1 MTREQSKRMRLD
13 QMLVVRRL
21 APTRSRARDM
31 IARGCVTVDGAI
43 IRKSGRSIFEH
54 AAIAVAGEAN
64 PYVSRGGLK
73 LAAALAAF
81 GFDPA
86 GRTALDVGASTGGF
100 TDVLLKAGASRV
112 YAVDV
117 GRDQLHPTL
126 KADPR
131 VVSLE
136 STDARTLSRE
146 QIPEVIH
153 AVVAD
158 VSFISATK
166 LLPVP
171 LSFAVSGAWLVLLVK
186 PQFEAGRRA
195 VGKGGIVRNPV
206 ARQKSVAEVRAWLA
220 AQPGWFVVGAIPS
233 PVAGASG
240 NEEFLLGAIKYG

>member
-1 MTREQSKRMRLD
+1 MTREQFKRMRLD
-13 QMLVVRRL
+13 QALVVRRL

-43 IRKSGRSIFEH
+43 IRKSGHSIFEH
-54 AAIAVAGEAN
+54 AAIGVADTAN

-81 GFDPA
+81 GFNPE
-86 GRTALDVGASTGGF
+86 GRTVLDVGASTGGF
-100 TDVLLKAGASRV
+100 TDVLLKAGALRV

-146 QIPEVIH
+146 HIPEVIH

-158 VSFISATK
+158 VSFISVTK
-166 LLPVP
+166 VLPVA
-171 LSFAVSGAWLVLLVK
+171 LSFAVAGAWLVVLVK

-195 VGKGGIVRNPV
+195 VGKGGIVRDSAV
-206 ARQKSVAEVRAWLA
+206 REQAVAETRAWIA
-220 AQPGWFVVGAIPS
+220 AQPGWSVVGAIPS

-240 NEEFLLGAIKYG
+240 NEEFLIGAVRNG